1 MFHVEMRQF
10 PHNFCSFNI
19 GDDELRA
26 IVDPWIRDRPVD
38 FGERRWSPL
47 EARLKILEGPELTL
61 QQLSMGR
68 GWQAAQ
74 RVSEDV
80 TERVLDSAR
89 QWAAN
94 AAAPALAAP
103 AAAAGIGDPLAFGFQ
118 IASLLGSDPTRLL
131 EAWWAAAADSR
142 GLAPSETLA
151 LAEHKLASPQ

>member
-26 IVDPWIRDRPVD
+26 IVDPWVRDRPVD

-47 EARLKILEGPELTL
+47 EARMKILEGPELSL

-74 RVSEDV
+74 RTSEDV
-80 TERVLDSAR
+80 TDRVI
-89 QWAAN
+89 
-94 AAAPALAAP
+94 AAATQAMASAGAQAQGAMPGSAA
-103 AAAAGIGDPLAFGFQ
+103 INDPLAFGFQ
-118 IASLLGSDPTRLL
+118 IASLLGSEPMRLL
-131 EAWWAAAADSR
+131 EAWRDAAAGS
-142 GLAPSETLA
+142 PSLTPSQMLA
-151 LAEHKLASPQ
+151 LAEHNLASD